1 LKRSIANNTK
11 EHEIKKVAGKLLILL
26 FVLGVF
32 QLEGNSSI
40 ESPDLSRDLDEG
52 EALIWYLGHAGW
64 AIKTQNHLLIFDYVW
79 VPRSADIPENP
90 SLADGYIDPEEIKDL
105 DVFVFVS
112 HGHGDHFD
120 PVIFEWEKSVENIR
134 YIFGWK
140 VDTNPRYH
148 YLTEPR
154 TKRTIDGIEIFNINH
169 AFDGIPEGAF
179 LVKTDG
185 LAIFHSG
192 DHGSTGE
199 KLDPLFKANIDYLS
213 RQGNQIDLA
222 FLSQFGSRAGEEVNN
237 GDLYTI
243 EKLGPQVTFPMHQ
256 GGGERFYKRF
266 AQEAQQKGAQTQ
278 VICAEKQGD
287 RFFYQQGKIK

>member
-1 LKRSIANNTK
+1 MKRIFG
-11 EHEIKKVAGKLLILL
+11 II
-26 FVLGVF
+26 FVLFLISGTTL
-32 QLEGNSSI
+32 LEGDGTS
-40 ESPDLSRDLDEG
+40 EDLGLYRDLPEG
-52 EALIWYLGHAGW
+52 EALIWYLGHSGW

-120 PVIFEWEKSVENIR
+120 PAIFEWEKSVKNIQ
-134 YIFGWK
+134 YIFGWEA
-140 VDTNPRYH
+140 DTNPRCH

-154 TKRTIDGIEIFNINH
+154 TKRTIEGIEIFNINH

-213 RQGNQIDLA
+213 HQGNQIDMA
-222 FLSQFGSRAGEEVNN
+222 FISQFGSRTGGEVNN

-243 EKLGPQVTFPMHQ
+243 AKLGPKVTFPMHQ
-256 GGGERFYKRF
+256 GGGERFYKKF
-266 AQEAQQKGAQTQ
+266 AQEAKQKGAQTQ
-278 VICAEKQGD
+278 VVCAKKQGD
-287 RFFYQQGKIK
+287 RFFYQQGKIR